1 MPVDAS
7 RWERRLARPPAGWST
22 FVAEEGGRVAGFA
35 SVGPSRNERG
45 IGELYA
51 IYVDPEAWSTGVGR
65 ALILRAEERLAD
77 DYDEATLWVLEDNPR
92 ARSFY
97 EAAGWRPDGT
107 RKVEHRWGVEAPE
120 VRYRKRL
127 SSSMSRS

>member
-1 MPVDAS
+1 MVS
-7 RWERRLARPPAGWST
+7 
-22 FVAEEGGRVAGFA
+22 GRDE
-35 SVGPSRNERG
+35 PG

-51 IYVDPEAWSTGVGR
+51 IYVLPSAWSTGAGR
-65 ALILRAEERLAD
+65 ALLERAEERLAD

-92 ARSFY
+92 ARRFY

-107 RKVEHRWGVEAPE
+107 QKAEPRWDVSAPE

-127 SSSMSRS
+127 KGP